1 MLADYIGQI
10 FAGHICQIFA
20 GHICQIFAGH
30 ICLWAVFIFLGC
42 RFRSR
47 WQTLS
52 EEEMADC
59 ARGRSVR
66 YLRVQL
72 NAILGYTRTLE

>member
-1 MLADYIGQI
+1 MCGQ
-10 FAGHICQIFA
+10 FS
-20 GHICQIFAGH
+20 
-30 ICLWAVFIFLGC
+30 IFLGC

-47 WQTLS
+47 WQALS

-72 NAILGYTRTLE
+72 NAVLGSSYGAIPNFATEKEQKRNFFDFIDVTLVA

>member
-1 MLADYIGQI
+1 M
-10 FAGHICQIFA
+10 
-20 GHICQIFAGH
+20 
-30 ICLWAVFIFLGC
+30 WAVFIFLGC

-66 YLRVQL
+66 YLGVQL
-72 NAILGYTRTLE
+72 NAILGSSYKTLVLWNKIESNTKICYLRVQLNAIQLIS

>member
-1 MLADYIGQI
+1 M
-10 FAGHICQIFA
+10 
-20 GHICQIFAGH
+20 
-30 ICLWAVFIFLGC
+30 WAVFIFLGC

-47 WQTLS
+47 WQALS

-72 NAILGYTRTLE
+72 KAVLKYGTSNMVLVLWSKIESNDKIWYLRVQLNAILASCS

>member
-1 MLADYIGQI
+1 M
-10 FAGHICQIFA
+10 
-20 GHICQIFAGH
+20 
-30 ICLWAVFIFLGC
+30 WAVFIFLGC

-66 YLRVQL
+66 YLRVQW
-72 NAILGYTRTLE
+72 NAILNSVWYFGVKLKAIFKYLGIHLKEVLWY